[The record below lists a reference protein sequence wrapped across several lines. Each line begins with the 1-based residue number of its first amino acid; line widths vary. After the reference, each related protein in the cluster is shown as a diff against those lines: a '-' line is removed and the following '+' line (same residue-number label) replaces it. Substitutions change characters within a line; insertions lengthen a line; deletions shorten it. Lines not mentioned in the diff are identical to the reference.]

1 MSHLVADPPLED
13 HLCVI
18 EVFCSSFLEL
28 YCSLL
33 EFFSL

>member
-1 MSHLVADPPLED
+1 MAGPLLED
-13 HLCVI
+13 HTCVI

-28 YCSLL
+28 YCSLP